1 MNSKGSCALV
11 NSENDLGEIL
21 KARDSVI
28 ALFYASWCPFCQKF
42 LPTFLKNAEGE
53 GRYFIR
59 VQDDQE
65 TLADSYS
72 VKIYPTVLYFEKG
85 VVSKRLDGIP
95 GVGLQEK
102 HLVEFV
108 RSCPSPSLTSET

>member
-1 MNSKGSCALV
+1 MNSKDPCTLV
-11 NSENDLGEIL
+11 NNENDLGKIL
-21 KARDSVI
+21 KTKESVI
-28 ALFYASWCPFCQKF
+28 ALFYASWCPFCKKF

-53 GRYFIR
+53 RRYFIGI
-59 VQDDQE
+59 QDDQE
-65 TLADSYS
+65 TMADNYS

-108 RSCPSPSLTSET
+108 RSCPLPSLSAEL